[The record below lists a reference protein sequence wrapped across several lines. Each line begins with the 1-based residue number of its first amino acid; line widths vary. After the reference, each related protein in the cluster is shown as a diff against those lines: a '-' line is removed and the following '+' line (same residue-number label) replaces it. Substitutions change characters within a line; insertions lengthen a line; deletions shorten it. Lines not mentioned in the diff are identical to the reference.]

1 MNSNDAVFDCII
13 RKRKT
18 TMDTKALRQKILDL
32 AIHGKLVPQDP
43 NDEPASV
50 LLERI
55 KAEKER
61 LIKEGKIKRSKKS
74 AKTADTP
81 HYENVPFEVPESW
94 MWCKLDDLA
103 FYKKGPFGSSL
114 TKAMFVPKG
123 KDTYKVYEQKNAIQ
137 KDHKLG
143 SYYISTEKY
152 CSLSGFAVHPN
163 DIIVSCAGTIGETYV
178 LPQNIQEGII
188 NQALMLIRLYNRE
201 IEGFYLLYFD
211 FILKQEAYKESKGTA
226 IKNIPPFDVL
236 KNFFIPIP
244 PKEEQKRILSEVDK
258 WMSFVDDIDTN
269 SKDLQLYIK
278 HTKSKI
284 LDLAIHGKLV
294 PQNPNDEP
302 AIELLKRINPDFT
315 PCDNGHSEK
324 FPYEI
329 PETWIWCGHNSI
341 LDISGGAQPA
351 KSYFETQPKPN
362 YIRLYQIR
370 DYGES
375 PIPVYIPINLASKQ
389 TEKGDILLA
398 RYGGSLGKV
407 FHAEQGA
414 YNVAMAKVIFKFENL
429 IYKEFAYYY
438 YLSDLYQGKL
448 KEISRTA
455 QAGFNSTD
463 FNDMYFP
470 LPPINEQQRIVQKIE
485 TLFSVL
491 DNIQT
496 TLEV

>member
-1 MNSNDAVFDCII
+1 MKSNCAVRNSAITN
-13 RKRKT
+13 RNT

-55 KAEKER
+55 KVEKER
-61 LIKEGKIKRSKKS
+61 LIKEGKIRRSKKS
-74 AKTADTP
+74 AKTSDTP
-81 HYENVPFEVPESW
+81 HYQQDVPFEVPDNW
-94 MWCKLDDLA
+94 VWCKLDDLA

-152 CSLSGFAVHPN
+152 CSLSGFAVHPY

-201 IEGFYLLYFD
+201 IERFYLLYFD

-269 SKDLQLYIK
+269 CKDLQLYIK

-294 PQNPNDEP
+294 PQDPNDEP

-315 PCDNGHSEK
+315 PCDNGYYPVGWIETILGELFSHNTGKALNSSNIEGIFKDYLTTSNVYWNKFDFTVIKQMPFKESELDK
-324 FPYEI
+324 CTVTKGDLLVCEGGDI
-329 PETWIWCGHNSI
+329 GRSAIWNYDY
-341 LDISGGAQPA
+341 DICIQNHIHRLR
-351 KSYFETQPKPN
+351 PK
-362 YIRLYQIR
+362 
-370 DYGES
+370 
-375 PIPVYIPINLASKQ
+375 INLC
-389 TEKGDILLA
+389 
-398 RYGGSLGKV
+398 V
-407 FHAEQGA
+407 PF
-414 YNVAMAKVIFKFENL
+414 
-429 IYKEFAYYY
+429 YY
-438 YLSDLYQGKL
+438 
-448 KEISRTA
+448 
-455 QAGFNSTD
+455 
-463 FNDMYFP
+463 P
-470 LPPINEQQRIVQKIE
+470 
-485 TLFSVL
+485 
-491 DNIQT
+491 
-496 TLEV
+496 